1 MVTVTRM
8 DEISTVVT
16 TAGLCGVNIWVNV
29 NLGILSSMGATCD
42 GLLDG
47 SIVLVAVRDVEVEDS
62 ALEVNNVLMMA

>member
-47 SIVLVAVRDVEVEDS
+47 SIVLVAVRDVEVEDG
-62 ALEVNNVLMMA
+62 ALDVNNVSMMA

>member
-16 TAGLCGVNIWVNV
+16 TAGLCSVNIWVNV
-29 NLGILSSMGATCD
+29 NLGILFSMGATCD
-42 GLLDG
+42 ELLDG

>member
-16 TAGLCGVNIWVNV
+16 TAGLCSVNIWVNV

-62 ALEVNNVLMMA
+62 ALEVSNVLMMA

>member
-16 TAGLCGVNIWVNV
+16 TAGLCSVNIWVNV

-42 GLLDG
+42 ELLDG
-47 SIVLVAVRDVEVEDS
+47 SIVLVAVRDVEVEDG
-62 ALEVNNVLMMA
+62 ALDVNNVSMMA